1 MTDVITSIQTITS
14 AVTSA
19 VQGPPGPPGT
29 GVAITAEFTYE
40 TTDGLTLY
48 TATDCLIYRV
58 EVIVV
63 SPFDGGMTLTI
74 GDADDTD
81 RLVQSVD
88 VKLSERGANQIN
100 CQVAYTTATAIKLY
114 LTPTGL
120 VTTGNGIILIYQ
132 E

>member
-1 MTDVITSIQTITS
+1 MTDVITSIQTI
-14 AVTSA
+14 VSA
-19 VQGPPGPPGT
+19 VQGPPGPQGLAGT
-29 GVAITAEFTYE
+29 GVAITVAFSYE
-40 TTDGLTLY
+40 TDNGFTLY

-58 EVIVV
+58 EVIVI
-63 SPFDGGMTLTI
+63 SPFDGGMTLTM

-88 VKLSERGANQIN
+88 VKLSECGCNQIN
-100 CQVAYTTATAIKLY
+100 FQVGYTTATAIKIY
-114 LTPTGL
+114 LTHTGE

>member
-1 MTDVITSIQTITS
+1 MTDVITSIQTI
-14 AVTSA
+14 VSA
-19 VQGPPGPPGT
+19 VQGPPGPPGLAGT
-29 GVAITAEFTYE
+29 GVAVAVAFTY
-40 TTDGLTLY
+40 TTPSGSTVY

-58 EVIVV
+58 EVIVI

-81 RLVQSVD
+81 RLVQAAD
-88 VKLSERGANQIN
+88 VKLSERGCNQIN
-100 CQVAYTTATAIKLY
+100 CQVEYTTATAIKLY
-114 LTPTGL
+114 LTPTGA

>member
-1 MTDVITSIQTITS
+1 MTDVITSIQTL
-14 AVTSA
+14 TSA

-29 GVAITAEFTYE
+29 GVAITAAFTYE

-74 GDADDTD
+74 GDGDDNA
-81 RLVQSVD
+81 RLVQAAD
-88 VKLSERGANQIN
+88 VKLSERGCNQIN

-114 LTPTGL
+114 LTPTGS